1 MFKLSSTTYN
11 IRHYNEINRYFD
23 KGANILHIVN
33 KNTSNSIGSGIE
45 TKYMEIDEDIKNTL
59 KENFYD
65 LIIVTDIFELTSDI
79 FKFLNSIN
87 ISTKQNG
94 KILITSVNTK
104 WNLLLYFFELL
115 NLKNQSLPRSYIHP
129 KKINNIAKSA
139 SFELIKSYNR
149 QIFPFKIFGIGDILN
164 RVLEIFLN
172 IFNFGI
178 KNYLLFGKTTNSFQE
193 YSKTIIVPAKNEEKT
208 CLFYSHECRR
218 WVLKQSSL
226 LSVQNQKI

>member
-139 SFELIKSYNR
+139 GFELIKSYNR

-178 KNYLLFGKTTNSFQE
+178 KN
-193 YSKTIIVPAKNEEKT
+193 
-208 CLFYSHECRR
+208 
-218 WVLKQSSL
+218 
-226 LSVQNQKI
+226 